1 MMIRKLNLVTDL
13 YGCPNRCM
21 HCWLGHMPNRKMEE
35 DADLFIMDFFSPY
48 AEKIAFYSWLREP
61 DFCEGYAERW
71 KRDLS
76 ISKNTVPER
85 FELASFWRIVRD
97 ESYIPFLKSVDV
109 KKVQLTFFG
118 LEETQ
123 DRYVGRKGAYAEIL
137 KASDLLIENGIIPRW
152 QCFINE
158 ENKEEIVSLYRM
170 AQKNRKEQC
179 PELEFFVHE
188 GTCDGE
194 NRKLYPIRI
203 RKQNIP
209 EELIPVYLEYEEVM
223 EEKKCCEI
231 LQKDAS
237 VPKFPLT
244 DEITL
249 NISNTYDVY
258 FNLTHMTEP
267 WIIGNLKTE
276 KPEILIP
283 RIING
288 DTFALNA
295 LAETS
300 WQKLAEEFG
309 NFNSDRAFREE
320 DYRMYLINSYLDQ
333 YMQKQKPEEAY
344 DPVQQ

>member
-35 DADLFIMDFFSPY
+35 DADLFIMDYFTPY

-61 DFCEGYAERW
+61 DFCDNYAERW

-76 ISKNTVPER
+76 ISKNAVPER

-97 ESYIPFLKSVDV
+97 EAYISFLKSAGVN
-109 KKVQLTFFG
+109 KVQLTFFG

-123 DRYVGRKGAYAEIL
+123 DRYIGRKGAFKELL
-137 KASDLLIENGIIPRW
+137 KASELLKENGIVPRW

-158 ENKEEIVSLYRM
+158 ENKDEIIEIYHK
-170 AQKNRKEQC
+170 AQKIREKC
-179 PELEFFVHE
+179 PKLEFFVHE

-203 RKQNIP
+203 RKRNIP
-209 EELIPVYLEYEEVM
+209 AELIPVYLRYDEVLT
-223 EEKKCCEI
+223 ERECCEI
-231 LQKDAS
+231 LQKDIS
-237 VPKFPLT
+237 VPKLPIT

-249 NISNTYDVY
+249 NISNTYNVY
-258 FNLTHMTEP
+258 YNFTHMTKP
-267 WIIGNLKTE
+267 WIIGNLKKE
-276 KPEILIP
+276 RPEILMP

-300 WQKLAEEFG
+300 WQKLTEQFG
-309 NFNSDRAFREE
+309 DFHSDRAFRED
-320 DYRMYLINSYLDQ
+320 DYRMYLINSYLDR
-333 YMQKQKPEEAY
+333 YFQKQEAEKAH
-344 DPVQQ
+344 DPLQQ